1 MCIRDSSC
9 HEDVLWIGPAD
20 RQVIRGRKNLVDAF
34 HAEKHELKFSLNNLT
49 VLPLAT
55 TSSTV
60 AEIMT
65 FMLVDTISVSYTH
78 LGRRIKEKNK

>member
-1 MCIRDSSC
+1 M
-9 HEDVLWIGPAD
+9 D
-20 RQVIRGRKNLVDAF
+20 RTCRQAGDPRKKNLVDAF

-65 FMLVDTISVSYTH
+65 FMLVDTIWPDNSASRVNQRMQFTWVEQKVC
-78 LGRRIKEKNK
+78 RRYV